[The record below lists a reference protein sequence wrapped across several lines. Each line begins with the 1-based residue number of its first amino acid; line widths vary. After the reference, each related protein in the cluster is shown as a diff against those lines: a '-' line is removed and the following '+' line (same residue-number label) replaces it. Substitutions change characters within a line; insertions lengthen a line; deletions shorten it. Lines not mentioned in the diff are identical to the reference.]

1 MVSLLLRP
9 RLKQEPNSWVVKCQG
24 WCYDC
29 RRAARPAFLFAS
41 ESVIVFTRLRA
52 TAAAYPRAFWVLFWG
67 LLINSIGGSM
77 VWPFLTIFMR
87 QRLGVPLTVVTL
99 LFSLN
104 SSAGLVALSFI
115 GPAVDRFGRRF
126 AMITGLV
133 AGGLV
138 LLAMSAAGS
147 LPIWAAVML
156 AQGVF
161 SPFYSVGSNAMIAD
175 LIEPERRAGAYALLR
190 MINNLGIAIGPA
202 IGGFVT
208 GISYGLAFYAAA
220 GASLLFVTLI
230 VSSVPETLPARGAG
244 GRDSSLP
251 LVAQNDSGEPLV
263 AQNYSKNER
272 NRSGGYGPVL
282 RDRSF
287 VAFCGVFVLATI
299 PASVIMMLLAVYVKE
314 NFGVPESQYGF
325 IMATNAAMVVLF
337 QYLVTR
343 TSQRH
348 SNWRVLTLGALF
360 YALGAGSVVLG
371 QGFWAFWASMV
382 ILTIGELLLAPTG
395 SAMAANL
402 APVDMRGRYMGL
414 YGLTWG
420 VAFGLG
426 PVIAGLLNDNIAPA
440 AMWTFAGLAGL
451 AAALGFAV
459 LGRHTPV
466 RRAAIELKEV
476 SE

>member
-1 MVSLLLRP
+1 M
-9 RLKQEPNSWVVKCQG
+9 
-24 WCYDC
+24 
-29 RRAARPAFLFAS
+29 
-41 ESVIVFTRLRA
+41 FTRLRT

-104 SSAGLVALSFI
+104 SGAGLVALSFI

-156 AQGVF
+156 AQGVV
-161 SPFYSVGSNAMIAD
+161 SPFYRVGSDAMIAD

-220 GASLLFVTLI
+220 GASLLFVILI
-230 VSSVPETLPARGAG
+230 ALNVPETLPARGAG
-244 GRDSSLP
+244 GSGDSSLP

-263 AQNYSKNER
+263 ARNDSIGSWVARNDSKKER
-272 NRSGGYGPVL
+272 NRGGGYGPVL

-287 VAFCGVFVLATI
+287 VAFCGVFILATI
-299 PASVIMMLLAVYVKE
+299 PASVIMMLLAVYAKE

-343 TSQRH
+343 ASQRH

-360 YALGAGSVVLG
+360 YALGAGSVMLG

-402 APVDMRGRYMGL
+402 APADMRGRYMGL

-420 VAFGLG
+420 VSFGLG
-426 PVIAGLLNDNIAPA
+426 PVIAGLLNDNVAPA
-440 AMWTFAGLAGL
+440 AMWLFAGLAGL
-451 AAALGFAV
+451 AAALGFAW
-459 LGRHTPV
+459 LGRRAPV
-466 RRAAIELKEV
+466 RLAAVELKEV